1 MAIAGKDDMMATK
14 TPGHVLAKHTKDE
27 KSVRGALALVEML
40 KLSTEEM
47 GKSRRPLDLMDYY
60 RKGVE
65 AREAFNIWGGIS
77 ASNTQKALA
86 LGMSERTLARLRSNL
101 SKRLSP
107 TISERIVKIA
117 AAKERAVEVF
127 EDSMKADKWLTS
139 PSVALG
145 GRAPLD
151 LMQFDLGIDL
161 VMKELGR
168 IEHGVIS

>member
-1 MAIAGKDDMMATK
+1 MATK
-14 TPGHVLAKHTKDE
+14 TPRQILAKHTKNE
-27 KSVRGALALVEML
+27 KSASVALALVEML
-40 KLSTEEM
+40 KISSEEM
-47 GKSRRPLDLMDYY
+47 DKSRRPLDLIDYY

-65 AREAFNIWGGIS
+65 AREALNIWRGIS

-86 LGMSERTLARLRSNL
+86 LGMSERTLARLKSNL

-127 EDSMKADKWLTS
+127 EDPVKADKWLTS